1 MEIVFV
7 CVWISLY
14 QEEWKEGDEKT
25 HVYIKPERI
34 GFDEICTFLEGTDFF
49 CVF

>member
-1 MEIVFV
+1 MFVFESV
-7 CVWISLY
+7 CI
-14 QEEWKEGDEKT
+14 KRNGRRGDEKT

-34 GFDEICTFLEGTDFF
+34 GFDKVCAFLEDTDLF